1 MSMLVAVPRSLA
13 AFPWLLMARD
23 LPALV
28 KTRFFDEHDLALKEL
43 TDGTVDL
50 LCTGYTELQRFP
62 ESERPARICTYVWG
76 LSAIVVRDGAL
87 ESTADLARYCGQNA
101 GAALVLPFAGSPA
114 RSAGSGAGFALIGIY
129 GNHST
134 RTLSYLKRCN
144 AGQRVSSVRRYYPEP
159 IAARLISTGAGHRFA
174 DIASLWAQIN
184 HGERRSPQVSLFAKA
199 ASTLGEGFMAEFRRV
214 ILICHEPNAEDLHF
228 LADQLSLPVPIVEAA
243 LPHVIFETPENSIMQ
258 NLEASFDQLVALAE
272 KNRRGA

>member
-76 LSAIVVRDGAL
+76 LSAIVARDGAIK
-87 ESTADLARYCGQNA
+87 STADFARYCGQNA
-101 GAALVLPFAGSPA
+101 GAALVLPFAGSPLDRQVRA
-114 RSAGSGAGFALIGIY
+114 LVSLSSELAGINLRNAAIPE
-129 GNHST
+129 
-134 RTLSYLKRCN
+134 TL
-144 AGQRVSSVRRYYPEP
+144 QRWAKGELCAAVFPEP
-159 IAARLISTGAGHRFA
+159 IVARLISTGAGHRFA
-174 DIASLWAQIN
+174 DIATLWAQIN
-184 HGERRSPQVSLFAKA
+184 HSERRSPQVSLFAKA

-243 LPHVIFETPENSIMQ
+243 LPHVIFETPENSNMQ

>member
-23 LPALV
+23 MPALIR
-28 KTRFFDEHDLALKEL
+28 TRFFDKHDTALKEL

-50 LCTGYTELQRFP
+50 LCTGYTEMLRLP
-62 ESERPARICTYVWG
+62 EADRPERICTYVWG

-87 ESTADLARYCGQNA
+87 ESSADLARYCGQNA
-101 GAALVLPFAGSPA
+101 GAALVLPFAGSPLD
-114 RSAGSGAGFALIGIY
+114 RQVRALVSLSSEFTGI
-129 GNHST
+129 
-134 RTLSYLKRCN
+134 TLQN
-144 AGQRVSSVRRYYPEP
+144 AELAETLQRWAKCELCAAVFPEP

-214 ILICHEPNAEDLHF
+214 ILICHEPNPEDLQF